1 MTLERIA
8 IIVAGG
14 TGQRMGASTPKQF
27 LPLGGEPVLMRTL
40 RAFAYIEPAIR
51 LVLVL
56 PAAHEEQW
64 QNLCAQHNFSMPHT
78 VVHGGAERFHSV
90 RNGLQHVPNSPNAL
104 VAVHDAVRPLIEPK
118 LIATA
123 YDMAQRYGAA
133 VPVVPPV
140 DSVRLL
146 LDNGHTQAMERS
158 RVMLVQTPQTFRAD
172 LLLSAYAQPYSPR
185 FTDDAS
191 VVEAA
196 GIVITTFAGQASN
209 IKLTT
214 PHDMAVAQIILDG
227 GMAQ

>member
-1 MTLERIA
+1 MSIERIA

-64 QNLCAQHNFSMPHT
+64 QNLCAQHNFSVTHT

-104 VAVHDAVRPLIEPK
+104 VAVHDAVRPLIEPM

-123 YDMAQRYGAA
+123 YDMAQRHGAA

-140 DSVRLL
+140 DSVRVL
-146 LDNGHTQAMERS
+146 LDNGHTQAVERN
-158 RVMLVQTPQTFRAD
+158 RVLLVQTPQTFRAD
-172 LLLSAYAQPYSPR
+172 LLLSAYAQPYSPH

-196 GIVITTFAGQASN
+196 GIGITTFAGQASN

-214 PHDMAVAQIILDG
+214 PYDMAVAEYLIKHS
-227 GMAQ
+227 M

>member
-1 MTLERIA
+1 MSIERIA

-40 RAFAYIEPAIR
+40 RAFACIEPAIR

-64 QNLCAQHNFSMPHT
+64 QKLCAQHNFSTPHT

-123 YDMAQRYGAA
+123 YDMAQRHGAA

-140 DSVRLL
+140 DSVRVL
-146 LDNGHTQAMERS
+146 LDNGHTQAVERN
-158 RVMLVQTPQTFRAD
+158 RVLLVQTPQTFRAD
-172 LLLSAYAQPYSPR
+172 LLLSAYAQPYSPH

-196 GIVITTFAGQASN
+196 GIGITTFAGQTSN

-214 PHDMAVAQIILDG
+214 PHDMAVAEYLIKHS
-227 GMAQ
+227 M

>member
-1 MTLERIA
+1 MSIERIA

-14 TGQRMGASTPKQF
+14 TGQRMGASIPKQF
-27 LPLGGEPVLMRTL
+27 MMLGGEPVLMRTL
-40 RAFAYIEPAIR
+40 RTFASIEPAIR

-64 QNLCAQHNFSMPHT
+64 QKLCAQHNFTAPHT

-104 VAVHDAVRPLIEPK
+104 VAVHDAVRPLIEPS

-123 YDMAQRYGAA
+123 YDMAQRHGAA

-146 LDNGHTQAMERS
+146 LDNGHTQAVERS

-196 GIVITTFAGQASN
+196 GIGITTFAGQPSN

-214 PHDMAVAQIILDG
+214 PHDMAVAEYLIKHNTL
-227 GMAQ
+227 